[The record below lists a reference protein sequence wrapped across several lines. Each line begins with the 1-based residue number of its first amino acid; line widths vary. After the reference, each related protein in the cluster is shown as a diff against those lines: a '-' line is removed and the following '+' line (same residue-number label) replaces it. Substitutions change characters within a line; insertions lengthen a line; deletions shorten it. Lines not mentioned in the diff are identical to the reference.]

1 LKKTRTITKNSFMKN
16 VVILM
21 FSQVIIKIVGL
32 IYKLYLTN
40 KEGFGDKG
48 NAIYSAGFQIYAL
61 LLTLC
66 SIGVPNA
73 ISSLVSA
80 KVAVG
85 DNKGAHRIFK
95 IAFTIF
101 GFIGF
106 ICSSILFFGA
116 KNIAYNYLEIPESE
130 MVLIA
135 LSPSIF
141 IVSIT
146 SVLRGYFNGR
156 ENISITANSQSYE
169 QLLKT
174 ILTIIIV
181 EVISYLSIKNTV
193 LMAAGA
199 TIATTVSNVFS
210 LFYLFQYYVKHKKEV
225 WREVISS
232 TVHKK
237 ESIGK
242 IIKNILIICVP
253 ISLGALLS
261 VTNKTIDAFTVIK
274 IAKQFLGEETATI
287 QYGILSGKVETL
299 ITLPFSFNIAF
310 ATTLVPTIAASIA
323 NNDIKTA
330 QKRIKFSILLSVLI
344 GLPCSLVMSLFAEPI
359 LKLLFPNAYDGTIM
373 LQLSSWSII
382 FVVLIQTINGALQ
395 GLGKVNIPVVA
406 LGIGV
411 AIKFLLNIIL
421 IRAETIG
428 VNGAIISSLVSH
440 IITFI
445 ICFIY
450 LIKCIDIR
458 FNIGKIVVKPIIATF
473 IMGFVSYYIYN
484 KLKIN
489 LIISLLIGIII
500 YVISIL
506 SLKILSKDELFMIP
520 YGQKVY
526 KLNKK
531 TRKSENRKTQ

>member
-1 LKKTRTITKNSFMKN
+1 MRETRTSHKNSFMKN

-95 IAFTIF
+95 IAFAIF

-106 ICSSILFFGA
+106 ICSSILFLGA
-116 KNIAYNYLEIPESE
+116 KNIACNYLEIPEVE

-141 IVSIT
+141 IVSIA

-156 ENISITANSQSYE
+156 ENISVTANSQSYE
-169 QLLKT
+169 QVLKT
-174 ILTIIIV
+174 LLTIIIV
-181 EVISYLSIKNTV
+181 EIISYVSIKNTV

-199 TIATTVSNVFS
+199 TIATTLSNAFS
-210 LFYLFQYYVKHKKEV
+210 LVYLFTYYIKHKKEV

-237 ESIGK
+237 DSIGK
-242 IIKNILIICVP
+242 IIKNILIVCVP

-261 VTNKTIDAFTVIK
+261 VTNKTIDAFTVVK
-274 IAKQFLGEETATI
+274 IAKRFLGEEIATI

-323 NNDIKTA
+323 KHDIKTA
-330 QKRIKFSILLSVLI
+330 QKRIKFSILLSILI
-344 GLPCSLVMSLFAEPI
+344 GLPCSAVMSIFAEPI
-359 LKLLFPNAYDGTIM
+359 LKLLFPNAHEGAVM
-373 LQLSSWSII
+373 LKLSSWSII
-382 FVVLIQTINGALQ
+382 FVVLMQTINGALQ

-411 AIKFLLNIIL
+411 VIKFTLNILLVRIK
-421 IRAETIG
+421 EIG

-440 IITFI
+440 MVTFI
-445 ICFIY
+445 ICLIY
-450 LIKCIDIR
+450 LIRCIDIK
-458 FNIGKIVVKPIIATF
+458 FNISKMLIKPIIATF
-473 IMGFVSYYIYN
+473 IMSFASLYIYN
-484 KLKIN
+484 ELNIN
-489 LIISLLIGIII
+489 LITSLMIGVII
-500 YVISIL
+500 YGIL
-506 SLKILSKDELFMIP
+506 ILALKILSKDELFMIP

-526 KLNKK
+526 KLSKK
-531 TRKSENRKTQ
+531 RRKSN

>member
-1 LKKTRTITKNSFMKN
+1 MERKVKTQNSFMKN

-95 IAFTIF
+95 AAFVIF

-106 ICSSILFFGA
+106 VCSCILFFGA
-116 KNIAYNYLEIPESE
+116 KNIAYNYLEIAEAE
-130 MVLIA
+130 MTLIA

-141 IVSIT
+141 IVSVT

-156 ENISITANSQSYE
+156 EKISVTANSQSYE
-169 QLLKT
+169 QVLKT
-174 ILTIIIV
+174 LVTIIIV
-181 EVISYLSIKNTV
+181 EIISYISIKNTV

-199 TIATTVSNVFS
+199 TIATTFSNVFS
-210 LFYLFQYYVKHKKEV
+210 LVYLFRYYIKHKKEI

-242 IIKNILIICVP
+242 IIKNILIVCIP

-261 VTNKTIDAFTVIK
+261 VTNKTIDAFTVVK
-274 IAKQFLGEETATI
+274 IAKQFLGEETAKI

-323 NNDIKTA
+323 KQDIKTA
-330 QKRIKFSILLSVLI
+330 QKRIKFSILLSILI
-344 GLPCSLVMSLFAEPI
+344 GLPCSLMMSVFAEPI
-359 LKLLFPNAYDGTIM
+359 LKLLFPNAHEGTVM
-373 LQLSSWSII
+373 LQISSWSII
-382 FVVLIQTINGALQ
+382 FVVLIQTINGSLQ
-395 GLGKVNIPVVA
+395 GLGKVNMPVVA
-406 LGIGV
+406 LGMGV
-411 AIKFLLNIIL
+411 VIKLILNIIL
-421 IRAETIG
+421 IRIESIG
-428 VNGAIISSLVSH
+428 VKGAIISSLVSH

-450 LIKCIDIR
+450 LIKCMDIR
-458 FNIGKIVVKPIIATF
+458 FGAGKILIKPIIATS
-473 IMGFVSYYIYN
+473 MMAFVSYYMYN
-484 KLKIN
+484 QLNIN
-489 LIISLLIGIII
+489 LIISLIIGSIF
-500 YVISIL
+500 YGISIL
-506 SLKILSKDELFMIP
+506 SLKILSKEELFMIP

-526 KLNKK
+526 KLGKK
-531 TRKSENRKTQ
+531 RRKN